1 MQLLNGLAAAAF
13 TSGKPSLIFSAN
25 LVTVFRSSS
34 TINTVNSIHEEDAE
48 LKWNEC
54 ERNHLSVGKFFAKF
68 TLFLHT
74 IYDFS
79 MLISGVY
86 TVHSYIV
93 FRRVVILKIKIVT
106 GCIWNWNSII

>member
-68 TLFLHT
+68 TLFFTHN
-74 IYDFS
+74 IWFFYA
-79 MLISGVY
+79 
-86 TVHSYIV
+86 YIV
-93 FRRVVILKIKIVT
+93 FILI
-106 GCIWNWNSII
+106 